1 MRIITFYPASFY
13 LDRTVSPAGWSKR
26 RQRTETIGLE
36 EDIETIA
43 VKAPKAN
50 VQAPQTLFTCHKRDL
65 QSVSRASIDEIRYM

>member
-1 MRIITFYPASFY
+1 MVIITFYPASFY
-13 LDRTVSPAGWSKR
+13 LDRAVSTVSPAGWSKR

-50 VQAPQTLFTCHKRDL
+50 TQTPQALFASHKRL
-65 QSVSRASIDEIRYM
+65 AERIRGFN